1 MLRFSQNAKSMRSSE
16 IRELLSIAVR
26 PDMISFAGGMPN
38 NDLFPVQELDDIYS
52 RLSKAE
58 KQVGFQYG
66 PTPGHPPLLKSLAQF
81 LQGKGLPVEENRLMI
96 TTGSLQAINLLT
108 KVFIDPG
115 EKVITED
122 PCFIGAIT
130 AFKSYQAHFCPVD
143 LDEDGIILHKL
154 EKTLA
159 RHADA
164 RLLYLTL
171 NFHNP
176 AGLIYS
182 MERRQAIL
190 ELLHHRSLVLIEDDA
205 YNDLY
210 FSEAD
215 REKTTPL
222 KAMGKEPVPICY
234 VGSFSKIFGPGMRLG
249 WILAPD
255 AIVKQC
261 ELAKQSMDAC
271 TSTFTQMLAHEFLSQ
286 KKLAEYLPYIRMAY
300 QRRCRIMLEALQ
312 QHMPASV
319 IWNRPIGGFY
329 VWLKL
334 PQGVDATEVLQKSLA
349 EGAVFVVGKTFD
361 PHGHRNDH
369 IRLAFCHT
377 PEDKI
382 AEGIRIVSQA
392 VGSFV

>member
-38 NDLFPVQELDDIYS
+38 NDLFPVAELDEIYS
-52 RLSKAE
+52 RLSKSE

-66 PTPGHPPLLKSLAQF
+66 PTPGHPALLESLAQF
-81 LQGKGLPVEENRLMI
+81 LKSKGLPVEQNRLMI

-115 EKVITED
+115 DKVITED

-130 AFKSYQAHFCPVD
+130 AFKSYQAHFCCVD
-143 LDEDGIILHKL
+143 MDEDGMVLAGL
-154 EKTLA
+154 EKTLN
-159 RHADA
+159 HNPDA

-182 MERRQAIL
+182 MERRQGIL
-190 ELLHHRSLVLIEDDA
+190 ELLQHRSLVLIEDDA

-210 FSEAD
+210 FADAD
-215 REKTTPL
+215 REKTRPL
-222 KAMGKEPVPICY
+222 KSMDKEPVPICY

-249 WILAPD
+249 WILAPE

-271 TSTFTQMLAHEFLSQ
+271 TSTFTQILAHEFLIQ
-286 KKLAEYLPYIRMAY
+286 NKLVEYLPKIRIAY
-300 QRRCRIMLEALQ
+300 QRRCHLMLQALQ
-312 QHMPASV
+312 ENMPDSV
-319 IWNRPIGGFY
+319 SWNRPIGGFY
-329 VWLKL
+329 IWVKL
-334 PQGVDATEVLQKSLA
+334 PEGVDATEVLKKALS

-361 PHGHRNDH
+361 PHGRRNDH

-382 AEGIRIVSQA
+382 SEGIRIISQA
-392 VGSFV
+392 VRSFV